1 MVPRLTPLILAGAL
15 LAAVTGPVAAQ
26 SAAPTGQMLG
36 AACVLCH
43 GANGEGASGV
53 AAIKGHTTD
62 YIADM
67 MKRFKS
73 GERPSTVMGRLA
85 KGFSDAEIDAVA
97 TYFASQ
103 K

>member
-1 MVPRLTPLILAGAL
+1 MALGSKIFVVASLLSLATSPAWS
-15 LAAVTGPVAAQ
+15 Q
-26 SAAPTGQMLG
+26 SAAPSGAMLG

-43 GANGEGASGV
+43 GPDSAGAGGV
-53 AAIKGHTTD
+53 AAIKGHNKD

-67 MKRFKS
+67 MKKFKS

-85 KGFSDAEIDAVA
+85 KGFSDAEIEAVSA
-97 TYFASQ
+97 YFAGL

>member
-1 MVPRLTPLILAGAL
+1 MKLGMTPLILAGAL
-15 LAAVTGPVAAQ
+15 LTAAAGPAAAQ
-26 SAAPTGQMLG
+26 SAAPSGSMLG

-43 GANGEGASGV
+43 GTNGEGAGGV
-53 AAIKGHTTD
+53 AAIKGHTKD

-73 GERPSTVMGRLA
+73 GERPSTVMQRLA

-97 TYFASQ
+97 TYFASL

>member
-1 MVPRLTPLILAGAL
+1 MVFRLTPLIMTGAL
-15 LAAVTGPVAAQ
+15 LAAVAGPAAAQ
-26 SAAPTGQMLG
+26 SAAPSGSMLG

-43 GANGEGASGV
+43 GANGEGAGGV
-53 AAIKGHTTD
+53 AAIKGHTKD

-73 GERPSTVMGRLA
+73 GERPSTVMQRLA

-97 TYFASQ
+97 TYFASL

>member
-1 MVPRLTPLILAGAL
+1 MLTRLTPLLLAGAL
-15 LAAVTGPVAAQ
+15 STVVAAPLAAQ
-26 SAAPTGQMLG
+26 SAAPSGQMLG

-43 GANGEGASGV
+43 GAGGEGAGGV
-53 AAIKGHTTD
+53 AAIKGHTKD

-97 TYFASQ
+97 TYFASL